1 MKTAIPRFSICVPTY
16 NRGAKAL
23 NMITTLLPEI
33 DSDWELLVL
42 DNASDYEHTEYPM
55 ISDLAEQHSNLRY
68 FRHEF
73 NGMFHGNYV
82 ACFEMALAPYI
93 MVVSDEDFANP
104 EMIRNAI
111 KALDTS
117 TNLGVYRGSMA
128 PMPGVHPRNS
138 HTRPNQ
144 AFEAGANALVGFSFT
159 NNYMSGTIYNRA
171 LAERYGLIARLRN
184 NMEQQRVYP
193 HLYMELLMAAVCDV
207 TTTSEVACYEGHEQ
221 ITTGGDPLLGV
232 SHGPLWY
239 NPPYSFGSRVDQFI
253 VLRDGLREAVSLI
266 EGEYNHTLFVNLY
279 LRLCEKYFHLISN
292 VNSPLYKRYVM
303 NLPLLQ
309 ESFLYICG
317 AAISLYP
324 ELSGADTQIFEA
336 IQKIYLR
343 YASNNR

>member
-1 MKTAIPRFSICVPTY
+1 MSSATPRFSICVPTY
-16 NRGAKAL
+16 NRGGKAL
-23 NMITTLLPEI
+23 NMVQTLLPQL
-33 DSDWELLVL
+33 DADWELLVL
-42 DNASDYEHTEYPM
+42 DNASDHEHTEYPIICEM
-55 ISDLAEQHSNLRY
+55 AQQHANLRY

-82 ACFEMALAPYI
+82 ACFEMAAAPYI

-104 EMIRNAI
+104 EMIRNALQQLE
-111 KALDTS
+111 AS
-117 TNLGVYRGSMA
+117 PNLGIYRGSMA
-128 PMPGVHPRNS
+128 PMPGVRPRNS
-138 HTRPNQ
+138 HTRADQ
-144 AFEAGANALVGFSFT
+144 SYEAGANALHGFSFA

-184 NMEQQRVYP
+184 GMEQQRVYP
-193 HLYMELLMAAVCDV
+193 HLYMELLMAAVSDVV
-207 TTTSEVACYEGHEQ
+207 TTSQLACYEGQEQ

-232 SHGPLWY
+232 GHGPLHY

-253 VLRDGLREAVSLI
+253 VLRDGLREAVSLMP
-266 EGEYNHTLFVNLY
+266 GEYNHTLFVNLY

-292 VNSPLYKRYVM
+292 INSPLYTKYVM
-303 NLPLLQ
+303 NVPLLQ

-324 ELSGADTQIFEA
+324 ELGGSDTQIFEA

-343 YASNNR
+343 YAKS